1 MKIKFAIEFETEVPF
16 GEDTN
21 MIYHQD
27 DIENI
32 VYACALNVTTNSK
45 LYQIIPTGEWRYIA
59 ENDGKEEYI
68 QGVFDEWMY
77 DL

>member
-27 DIENI
+27 DIEAI
-32 VYACALNVTTNSK
+32 VSACALNATANSK
-45 LYQIIPTGEWRYIA
+45 IIPTGEWRYIA

-68 QGVFDEWMY
+68 QGVFAE
-77 DL
+77 